1 MLKLWE
7 PIFFNQ
13 FVLCTREITT
23 NSDKFGNT
31 LFRILCNPK
40 KIAYY
45 LFIEMFSDY
54 PEKKEVML
62 SQGSKFKVLTFMI
75 FTMRQNRTTTYAEKY
90 TLDM

>member
-1 MLKLWE
+1 M
-7 PIFFNQ
+7 
-13 FVLCTREITT
+13 CTREITT
-23 NSDKFGNT
+23 NNDKFGNT
-31 LFRILCNPK
+31 LFKILCNPK

-45 LFIEMFSDY
+45 LFIDY
-54 PEKKEVML
+54 PEKKEVIL